1 MKMPDTLTVKVAIDD
16 MVKAVSTAFDYE
28 FTGISTFKVPH
39 LEVPNDYQIGLIV
52 GPSGSGKSTLL
63 NRIGHSVAPTW
74 HSHMAIC
81 SHFPDGLEPLHAVGL
96 NSIPTLVRPYHVC
109 STGEQHRAD
118 MARMLKNGA
127 VIDEFTSVVDRN
139 VAKSMSNAIHRYV
152 HQFGL
157 QKITFAT
164 CHYDIVE
171 WLRPDWVFDT
181 ATGELTRGLLWQ
193 RPTITL
199 EIIPA
204 DRKLWSAFAP
214 HHYLSGSMNKS
225 AKCWAAVWN
234 ENIIG
239 FAAVLP
245 QPSGTLKN
253 AYRGHRTVILPD
265 YQGLGIGVR
274 FSDAIAQMHVDQGKR
289 YFSKTANP
297 RMGGYRD
304 NSPLWKPTSKN
315 KKKRKDYLLSG
326 TQHDKQMLSVE
337 SLLAHANRECWS
349 HEYIGEK

>member
-1 MKMPDTLTVKVAIDD
+1 MSNTLTSTVIVDD

-28 FTGISTFKVPH
+28 FTGTSTFTVPDFT
-39 LEVPNDYQIGLIV
+39 LPTDYQIGLIV
-52 GPSGSGKSTLL
+52 GPSGSGKSSILKT
-63 NRIGHSVAPTW
+63 IGNIDAPQW
-74 HSHMAIC
+74 DQHKAIC
-81 SHFPDGLEPLHAVGL
+81 SHFTRLDELHAVGL
-96 NSIPTLVRPYHVC
+96 NSIPTLCRPYHVC
-109 STGEQHRAD
+109 SNGEQHRAD
-118 MARMLKNGA
+118 MARQLKSGA

-139 VAKSMSNAIHRYV
+139 VAKSLSNAINRYIRAE
-152 HQFGL
+152 GL
-157 QKITFAT
+157 QSVTFAT
-164 CHYDIVE
+164 CHYDIIE

-204 DRKLWSAFAP
+204 DRKLWTAFAQ

-225 AKCWAAVWN
+225 SKCWAAVWN
-234 ENIIG
+234 DTIIG

-265 YQGLGIGVR
+265 FQGLGIGVR
-274 FSDAIAQMHVDQGKR
+274 FSDAVAKMHVEQGKR

-315 KKKRKDYLLSG
+315 KMKRKDYLLSG

-349 HEYIGEK
+349 HEYIGEKI